1 MISERKKELE
11 DKVDEYGCG
20 EEAVRILEAADSERR
35 LLARL
40 YPGQTIPAPPYSLT
54 HLLQYVR
61 WG

>member
-20 EEAVRILEAADSERR
+20 EEAVRILEAVDSERR